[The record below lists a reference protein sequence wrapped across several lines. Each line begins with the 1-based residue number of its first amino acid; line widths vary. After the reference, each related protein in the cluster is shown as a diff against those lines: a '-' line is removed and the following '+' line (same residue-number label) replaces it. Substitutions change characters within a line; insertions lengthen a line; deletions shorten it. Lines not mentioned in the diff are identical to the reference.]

1 MADATRRSTR
11 FSMRSK
17 QLGQLLMEN
26 GDVQAD
32 QVAKAL
38 KIQEQQGGMIG
49 LIMREQGFCDE
60 NAIAA
65 ALLKQV
71 QVTDVRCEELGVAPE
86 VAQLVARETCETEK
100 LCPFERLGN
109 LLCVVMGNPLNR
121 RAITQIEESTHLKVK
136 SFKSVWPKINEL
148 IQRTYSEENLA
159 AGGAEGINEA
169 DATISDVSLGQGEEG
184 AVLTD
189 APALEDAQPPLQL
202 DEAQPPIEVGD
213 LEPSA
218 PAAAVAPAVRAPAA
232 KRQTQPAKPAEPK
245 IQGIDNLNEDQAEVI
260 ATDRR
265 GLIKRRPVAD
275 DEPVKPKPEKRAK
288 VNVDLDALDL
298 SKGEVV
304 RHADDAPEGMEEIEY
319 TPFDNKP
326 LQRHAGEIVALTM
339 VPDGYFYS
347 DSKAPGRKRS
357 DELLAVI
364 DGLPLAETVAQSI
377 GEYEA
382 KEAEKKKAA
391 APKPVEKPVL
401 KQSPAAVAAMA
412 ARPLEL
418 QPAPA
423 DVMTAILISEVE
435 FQRLTGHMAEDP
447 IGEWD
452 WHFAAQGPV
461 PVLSYEE
468 Q

>member
-17 QLGQLLMEN
+17 QLGQLLLEN
-26 GDVQAD
+26 NDVQAE

-49 LIMREQGFCDE
+49 VIMREQGFCDE

-71 QVTDVRCEELGVAPE
+71 QVTDVRCEELAVAPD
-86 VAQLVARETCETEK
+86 VAQLVTREMCETEK

-121 RAITQIEESTHLKVK
+121 RAITQIEEATHLKVK

-159 AGGAEGINEA
+159 AAGMEGVNEA
-169 DATISDVSLGQGEEG
+169 DATIAEINLNQDGGEG
-184 AVLTD
+184 AVLSD
-189 APALEDAQPPLQL
+189 APAGLEDAAPPLQL
-202 DEAQPPIEVGD
+202 ENAEAPIE
-213 LEPSA
+213 LSPEEPGA
-218 PAAAVAPAVRAPAA
+218 AAAAVAPAVKAPAA
-232 KRQTQPAKPAEPK
+232 RRQPQPAAPTEPK
-245 IQGIDNLNEDQAEVI
+245 IHGIDNLNEDAAVVI
-260 ATDRR
+260 ETNRR
-265 GLIKRRPVAD
+265 GLTKRTARAD
-275 DEPVKPKPEKRAK
+275 DEPVKPRPEKRAK

-339 VPDGYFYS
+339 VPDGHFYS
-347 DSKAPGRKRS
+347 DGKAPGRNRS
-357 DELLAVI
+357 DELVQLI
-364 DGLPLAETVAQSI
+364 ETLPVAEVVAQSI

-382 KEAEKKKAA
+382 KQAEAKKAA
-391 APKPVEKPVL
+391 AKPVEKPVL
-401 KQSPAAVAAMA
+401 KPSVAS
-412 ARPLEL
+412 RPLEL

-423 DVMTAILISEVE
+423 DVLTAVLISEND
-435 FQRLTGHMAEDP
+435 FKRLTNHMAEDP

-461 PVLSYEE
+461 PVLTYEE

>member
-17 QLGQLLMEN
+17 QVGQLLLEN
-26 GDVQAD
+26 GDVQAE
-32 QVAKAL
+32 QVAQAL

-49 LIMREQGFCDE
+49 IILREQGFCDD
-60 NAIAA
+60 NGIAA

-71 QVTDVRCEELGVAPE
+71 QVTDVRCEELGVPAE
-86 VAQLVARETCETEK
+86 VAQLVTREMCETEK

-121 RAITQIEESTHLKVK
+121 RAITQIEEGTHLKVK

-148 IQRTYSEENLA
+148 IQRTYSDENLA
-159 AGGAEGINEA
+159 PEGEVLDEA
-169 DATISDVSLGQGEEG
+169 DATIAEISLNTGGEG
-184 AVLTD
+184 AVLAD
-189 APALEDAQPPLQL
+189 SLEDAMPPLQL
-202 DEAQPPIEVGD
+202 DNAEAPVELTHEESGT
-213 LEPSA
+213 A
-218 PAAAVAPAVRAPAA
+218 AAAVAPAVRAPAA
-232 KRQTQPAKPAEPK
+232 RRQTQPAGPAEPK
-245 IQGIDNLNEDQAEVI
+245 IHGIDNLSDDRAEMI
-260 ATDRR
+260 ETNRR
-265 GLIKRRPVAD
+265 GLIKRTARPD
-275 DEPVKPKPEKRAK
+275 DEPVKPRPEKRAK

-319 TPFDNKP
+319 TPFENKP
-326 LQRHAGEIVALTM
+326 LQRHAGEIVALVM
-339 VPDGYFYS
+339 LPDGHFYADGKS
-347 DSKAPGRKRS
+347 PSRKRS
-357 DELLAVI
+357 EELVALI
-364 DGLPLAETVAQSI
+364 DKLPKAETVAQSI

-382 KEAEKKKAA
+382 KQAEKKKAA
-391 APKPVEKPVL
+391 AKPVEKPVL
-401 KQSPAAVAAMA
+401 KASAAVVAAMA

-418 QPAPA
+418 QPTSLE
-423 DVMTAILISEVE
+423 VMTATLISENE
-435 FQRLTGHMAEDP
+435 FQRLTAHMVEDP

-452 WHFAAQGPV
+452 WHFAAQGPI